1 MYKKILSF
9 GAVIAILDQI
19 IKNIIVSNVAFSDS
33 IKVIKNFFYITNINN
48 TGAAF
53 GILQDGGI
61 IFIILSIIALVG
73 LIRYV
78 IIDKNIVKLEAI
90 SYALV
95 LGGILGNFIDRIMYG
110 YIIDYLDFY
119 FFGYNFPVFNLADMC
134 MVIGFMI
141 IIFNMFIS
149 KGETNEINI
158 SRRKK

>member
-1 MYKKILSF
+1 
-9 GAVIAILDQI
+9 
-19 IKNIIVSNVAFSDS
+19 DS